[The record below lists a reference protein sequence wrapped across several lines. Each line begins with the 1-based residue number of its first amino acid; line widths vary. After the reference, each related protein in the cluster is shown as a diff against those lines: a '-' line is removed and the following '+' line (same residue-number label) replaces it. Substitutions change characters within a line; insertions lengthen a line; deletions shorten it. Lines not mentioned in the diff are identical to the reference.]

1 MYAISKK
8 KELARLRE
16 LARMSKNFADKL
28 ADGRINPAEF
38 SELRSNLTRYFKD
51 GKKDNN

>member
-28 ADGRINPAEF
+28 AAGRISPTEL
-38 SELRSNLTRYFKD
+38 SELRSSLTRYFQD